1 MNSRLFMSKKRNK
14 RKESIELATQAGAT
28 TEVVGR
34 YGSASKQHL
43 VAYSGQDNEV
53 GKTRKRGLKKTSE
66 SKVNPEYREQNIKQQ
81 AGFAA
86 EDKYTARQNAEKV
99 INGDKTRYAR
109 TDDLGRVND
118 PLYDHI
124 LLDENGIEIP
134 GTGEQ
139 MKFVGSSPKTCL
151 NKLESKEF
159 QKYLDADARI
169 TVPSDY
175 YKDIIQEAD
184 NRILSLEKQLA
195 RAKENNNSE
204 LAESISKKIDKVHKI
219 KKSVKNSGIT
229 NKDAIF
235 ARMHPKLST
244 AKDMVKISHRA
255 GIEQAKTGALIGG
268 SISLIKNVVAV
279 SKGEKDATSAAKDFI
294 KDTGKG
300 AITAYATAFAGS
312 AIKAGMQNSRNSTI
326 RVISKGNAP
335 AAIITSTIDVSK
347 SLISYAKGDISGADC
362 LAEIGEKGAG
372 NMSAVMFS
380 IVGQTIIPIPVIGAM
395 VGSIIGYTLSSTFY
409 NTLRASLKEA
419 QVSHEKRIR
428 VEKECTEAIEMISLY
443 RAEMNALAQKYL
455 SHYRMIF
462 DETFR
467 GLDEAFLSNDINLII
482 ENSNKITIALGGT
495 PQFHN
500 MEQFNDFMESNE
512 NFNL

>member
-53 GKTRKRGLKKTSE
+53 GKTLKRGLKKTSE

-219 KKSVKNSGIT
+219 KK
-229 NKDAIF
+229 A
-235 ARMHPKLST
+235 
-244 AKDMVKISHRA
+244 
-255 GIEQAKTGALIGG
+255 
-268 SISLIKNVVAV
+268 
-279 SKGEKDATSAAKDFI
+279 
-294 KDTGKG
+294 
-300 AITAYATAFAGS
+300 
-312 AIKAGMQNSRNSTI
+312 
-326 RVISKGNAP
+326 
-335 AAIITSTIDVSK
+335 
-347 SLISYAKGDISGADC
+347 
-362 LAEIGEKGAG
+362 
-372 NMSAVMFS
+372 
-380 IVGQTIIPIPVIGAM
+380 
-395 VGSIIGYTLSSTFY
+395 
-409 NTLRASLKEA
+409 
-419 QVSHEKRIR
+419 
-428 VEKECTEAIEMISLY
+428 
-443 RAEMNALAQKYL
+443 
-455 SHYRMIF
+455 
-462 DETFR
+462 
-467 GLDEAFLSNDINLII
+467 
-482 ENSNKITIALGGT
+482 
-495 PQFHN
+495 
-500 MEQFNDFMESNE
+500 
-512 NFNL
+512 